1 MNFVI
6 LAKTE
11 RLFILKYKIMI
22 EREQLEMDVMFV
34 GAGPANLAAA
44 LHLKNLIKEH
54 DELIAKGRKK
64 GVPLGELEI
73 GIIEKG
79 ANIGAHILSGAV
91 MDPLA
96 LRELMPDFLEQGCPV
111 DSTVE
116 SDAFWYLTENRAFT
130 SPVTPPPLRNH
141 GKYIISLSKMCEWL
155 GEKCEEAGINI
166 FPEFPGA
173 EMLYDENDAVIG
185 VRTGDKGID
194 KEGKPKENFEPGVDL
209 LAKITVLGEGSRGSL
224 TKQLSQRLNLNDGKE
239 VQVYSLG
246 VKELWEVP
254 AGNFEEG
261 RVVHTLGFPS
271 DTQTYG
277 GGWIYGMKNNVI
289 SIGYVTGL
297 DYKDPLIDP
306 HAEFQKFK
314 THPEVAK
321 ILAGGKML
329 KYGAKTIN
337 AGGWHTMPKLFAD
350 GVLIIGDSASFLNGQ
365 RIKGIHTAM
374 KSGMLAAETILGA
387 FDHDDYTSETLR
399 RFDEKV
405 NASWLYDELYAVR
418 NFHASFQSGRWSALL
433 NGGLQF
439 LTGGLA
445 WGFMPLEHHIAG
457 HERMEKLEEY
467 DYKGDAIKQRY
478 PDLKFDN
485 QLTFDKVTDVYHGA
499 VSHDE
504 DQPSHLHILDTEICA
519 TRCAEEYGNPCQRF
533 CPAAVYEMEEN
544 SKTGRREIKVNFSN
558 CVHCKTC
565 DIADPY
571 QIINWVTPEGGGGP
585 NYKGM

>member
-1 MNFVI
+1 
-6 LAKTE
+6 
-11 RLFILKYKIMI
+11 MI
-22 EREQLEMDVMFV
+22 EREQLEMDVVFV

-44 LHLKNLIKEH
+44 LHLKNQIKIH
-54 DELIAKGRKK
+54 NELVERGQHPGRIIDD
-64 GVPLGELEI
+64 LEI

-79 ANIGAHILSGAV
+79 SAVGAHILSGAV
-91 MDPLA
+91 VDPVA

-111 DSTVE
+111 DSVVTE
-116 SDAFWYLTENRAFT
+116 DAFWYLTET
-130 SPVTPPPLRNH
+130 KKIKSPITPPPLKNH
-141 GKYIISLSKMCEWL
+141 GKYIASLSRICEWL

-173 EMLYDENDAVIG
+173 EMIYDENERVIG

-194 KEGKPKENFEPGVDL
+194 KEGKPKPNFEPGVDL
-209 LAKITVLGEGSRGSL
+209 LAKVTVLGEGSRGSL
-224 TKQLSQRLNLNDGKE
+224 TKQLMQRLNLHEDKE
-239 VQVYSLG
+239 PQVFSIG

-254 AGNFEEG
+254 AGNIDEG
-261 RVVHTLGFPS
+261 FVIHTLGFPS
-271 DTQTYG
+271 DAQTYG
-277 GGWIYGMKNNVI
+277 GGWIYGMKDNIV

-297 DYKDPLIDP
+297 DYVDPLIDP

-314 THPEVAK
+314 THPDVAA
-321 ILAGGKML
+321 ILQGGKMI
-329 KYGAKTIN
+329 KYGAKAIN
-337 AGGWHTMPKLFAD
+337 AGGYYTMPKLFAD
-350 GVLIIGDSASFLNGQ
+350 GVLLVGDSASFLNGQ

-374 KSGMLAAETILGA
+374 KSGMLAAETIVTA
-387 FDHDDYTSETLR
+387 FDHNDFTTKILKNY
-399 RFDEKV
+399 DEKV
-405 NASWLYDELYAVR
+405 NGSWIYDELFAVR
-418 NFHASFQSGRWSALL
+418 NFHASFQRGRWSALV

-445 WGFMPLEHHIAG
+445 WGFMPKEHHVAG
-457 HERMEKLEEY
+457 HERMDTLVNFEY
-467 DYKGDAIKQRY
+467 KDEGDSQRY
-478 PDLKFDN
+478 ANLKFDK
-485 QLTFDKVTDVYHGA
+485 QLTFDKITDVFHAG

-519 TRCAEEYGNPCQRF
+519 TTCAEEYGNPCQRF

-544 SKTGRREIKVNFSN
+544 ATTGRREIKVNFSN